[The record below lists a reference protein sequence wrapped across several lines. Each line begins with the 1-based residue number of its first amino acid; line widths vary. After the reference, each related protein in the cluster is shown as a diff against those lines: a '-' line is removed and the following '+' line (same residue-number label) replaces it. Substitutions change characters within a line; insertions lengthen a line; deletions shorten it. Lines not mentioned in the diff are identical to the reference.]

1 MSSSL
6 LWHPHLRPF
15 RRLTPQLSS
24 PDGRLAPLHLRRT
37 QNPPPNHDP
46 LPWPPLRAPNLP
58 LRLALRPRHSQLHPN
73 LHRLNRLPQPHCRP
87 HYRRISLSLRGPPLV
102 SPHSESRRNEL
113 QNILPHSACH
123 LRDGTRPPHLR
134 VQDRQ
139 SSSSSVDGYS
149 PLSSSTMLYDAIWLL
164 CCFLLSPYW
173 QLTRPNPRTY
183 IL

>member
-6 LWHPHLRPF
+6 LRHPHLRPL
-15 RRLTPQLSS
+15 RRLTPQLPS
-24 PDGRLAPLHLRRT
+24 PHGRLAPLHPRRT

-46 LPWPPLRAPNLP
+46 LPRPPLRAPNLP
-58 LRLALRPRHSQLHPN
+58 LRLALCPRHSQLHLN
-73 LHRLNRLPQPHCRP
+73 LHRSNRLPQPHRRP
-87 HYRRISLSLRGPPLV
+87 HHRRIPLPLRSPPLV
-102 SPHSESRRNEL
+102 SPHPESRRNEFRNTL
-113 QNILPHSACH
+113 SHSAYH
-123 LRDGTRPPHLR
+123 LRDRTRPPRLR

-149 PLSSSTMLYDAIWLL
+149 PLSPSTMLYDAIWLL

-173 QLTRPNPRTY
+173 QLTRSNPRTY